1 MLRVGSSLTCILLLT
16 YILLLTCNIHAE
28 SGQQPQRCRP
38 FLQQSPLGVALARY
52 WRRMLAHYWGRMLAQ
67 CALGLPRLGHSGQ
80 RGRGLQGLGNIG
92 NISNISNISNIGN
105 ISKMRTATTFQTLVS
120 WYIYCIKARLRCNV
134 KYIYYMLRVRWR
146 IVPCSASI
154 WRRILRLCRLK
165 LAST

>member
-92 NISNISNISNIGN
+92 N
-105 ISKMRTATTFQTLVS
+105 MRTATTFQTLVS